1 MRKRTRIDT
10 RSTKGRSA
18 TPRRGNPVRTD
29 AAAPPL
35 VTRKAITVQVNG
47 VAQTAEVEVRM
58 TLVDFIREH
67 LGLTGTHVGCEHGVC
82 GACTILLDGAPVRSC
97 LMFAVQAAGEEI
109 MTVEA
114 LGTPDR
120 LHPIQ
125 EAFRDHHG
133 LQCGF
138 CTPGILMTTLA
149 FLRECPSPSADE
161 IRVALAGHLC
171 RCTGYQGIVEAGS
184 DAAQRVGAATPT
196 PAPRAR
202 GGGGRE
208 HGKPHPGP
216 GRDAGTGTWEARRRV
231 LRFRSSSEGV

>member
-1 MRKRTRIDT
+1 MKKRTGVVRRT
-10 RSTKGRSA
+10 TKARVV
-18 TPRRGNPVRTD
+18 TPRRRNPVRTD

-35 VTRKAITVQVNG
+35 VTRKEITVQVNG

-58 TLVDFIREH
+58 TLVDFIRER

-138 CTPGILMTTLA
+138 CTPGFLMTTLA
-149 FLRECPSPSADE
+149 FLRERPSPTADE

-171 RCTGYQGIVEAGS
+171 RCTGYQGIVEAVS
-184 DAAQRVGAATPT
+184 DAAARLTAGTPT
-196 PAPRAR
+196 PAPRAWGGARER
-202 GGGGRE
+202 GSPHAGSGRS
-208 HGKPHPGP
+208 
-216 GRDAGTGTWEARRRV
+216 AGTQQ
-231 LRFRSSSEGV
+231 

>member
-18 TPRRGNPVRTD
+18 TPRRGNPVRTN
-29 AAAPPL
+29 AAVPPL
-35 VTRKAITVQVNG
+35 VTRKQITVQVNG

-58 TLVDFIREH
+58 TLVDVIREH

-138 CTPGILMTTLA
+138 CTPGFLMTTLA
-149 FLRECPSPSADE
+149 FLRERPSPTADE

-171 RCTGYQGIVEAGS
+171 RCTGYQGIVEAVS
-184 DAAQRVGAATPT
+184 DAAARLTAGTPT

-202 GGGGRE
+202 GGARE
-208 HGKPHPGP
+208 RGN
-216 GRDAGTGTWEARRRV
+216 TGTRQ
-231 LRFRSSSEGV
+231 

>member
-18 TPRRGNPVRTD
+18 TPRRGNPVRTN
-29 AAAPPL
+29 AAVPPL
-35 VTRKAITVQVNG
+35 VTRKQITVQGNG
-47 VAQTAEVEVRM
+47 VAQTAEGEVRM
-58 TLVDFIREH
+58 ALVDFIREH

-109 MTVEA
+109 TTVEA

-138 CTPGILMTTLA
+138 CTPGFLMTTLA
-149 FLRECPSPSADE
+149 FLRERPSPTADE

-171 RCTGYQGIVEAGS
+171 RCTGYQGIVEAVS
-184 DAAQRVGAATPT
+184 DAAARLTAGTPT

-202 GGGGRE
+202 GGARE
-208 HGKPHPGP
+208 RGN
-216 GRDAGTGTWEARRRV
+216 TGTRQ
-231 LRFRSSSEGV
+231 

>member
-1 MRKRTRIDT
+1 MKRRIRT
-10 RSTKGRSA
+10 ARSAAKNPVA
-18 TPRRGNPVRTD
+18 TPRRGNPVRTEV
-29 AAAPPL
+29 AAPPL
-35 VTRKAITVQVNG
+35 VTRKEITVQVNG

-138 CTPGILMTTLA
+138 CTPGFLMTTLA
-149 FLRECPSPSADE
+149 FLRERPSPTVDD
-161 IRVALAGHLC
+161 IREVLAGHLC
-171 RCTGYQGIVEAGS
+171 RCTGYQGIVEAVS
-184 DAAQRVGAATPT
+184 DAATRLTT
-196 PAPRAR
+196 RPRER
-202 GGGGRE
+202 GS
-208 HGKPHPGP
+208 
-216 GRDAGTGTWEARRRV
+216 AGTRP
-231 LRFRSSSEGV
+231 

>member
-10 RSTKGRSA
+10 PSTKGRSA
-18 TPRRGNPVRTD
+18 TPRRGNPVRTE

-35 VTRKAITVQVNG
+35 VTRKEISVQVNG

-138 CTPGILMTTLA
+138 CTPGFLMTTLA
-149 FLRECPSPSADE
+149 FLRERPSPTVDD
-161 IRVALAGHLC
+161 IREVLAGHLF
-171 RCTGYQGIVEAGS
+171 RWTGYQGIVGAAS
-184 DAAQRVGAATPT
+184 DAA
-196 PAPRAR
+196 PRLRMGTR
-202 GGGGRE
+202 G
-208 HGKPHPGP
+208 HGS
-216 GRDAGTGTWEARRRV
+216 AGTAQRIH
-231 LRFRSSSEGV
+231 

>member
-1 MRKRTRIDT
+1 MKKRASMVRRPPKARI
-10 RSTKGRSA
+10 A
-18 TPRRGNPVRTD
+18 PRRNPVRAKSTVP
-29 AAAPPL
+29 ALLTSTA
-35 VTRKAITVQVNG
+35 VTVRVNG
-47 VAQTAEVEVRM
+47 VPRTAEVDVRT
-58 TLVDFIREH
+58 TLVDFLREH

-138 CTPGILMTTLA
+138 CTPGFLMTTLA
-149 FLRECPSPSADE
+149 FLRERPSPTADE

-171 RCTGYQGIVEAGS
+171 RCTGYQGIVEAVS
-184 DAAQRVGAATPT
+184 DAAARLTAGNPT
-196 PAPRAR
+196 PPPPAR
-202 GGGGRE
+202 GGAPGRGETGGR
-208 HGKPHPGP
+208 
-216 GRDAGTGTWEARRRV
+216 
-231 LRFRSSSEGV
+231 

>member
-1 MRKRTRIDT
+1 MKRRIRT
-10 RSTKGRSA
+10 ARSA
-18 TPRRGNPVRTD
+18 AKHPVAPPRRGNPVRTE

-35 VTRKAITVQVNG
+35 VTRKEISVQVNG

-67 LGLTGTHVGCEHGVC
+67 LRLTGTHVGCEHGVC

-138 CTPGILMTTLA
+138 CTPGFLMTTLA
-149 FLRECPSPSADE
+149 FLRERPSPTVDE
-161 IRVALAGHLC
+161 IREALAGHLC
-171 RCTGYQGIVEAGS
+171 RCTGYQGIVEAVS
-184 DAAQRVGAATPT
+184 DAATRLRTGT
-196 PAPRAR
+196 RER
-202 GGGGRE
+202 GS
-208 HGKPHPGP
+208 
-216 GRDAGTGTWEARRRV
+216 AGTRQ
-231 LRFRSSSEGV
+231 

>member
-1 MRKRTRIDT
+1 MKKRTGVVRRT
-10 RSTKGRSA
+10 TKARVV
-18 TPRRGNPVRTD
+18 TPRRRNSVRTD

-35 VTRKAITVQVNG
+35 VTRKEITVQVNG

-58 TLVDFIREH
+58 TLVDFIRER

-138 CTPGILMTTLA
+138 CTPGFLMTTLA
-149 FLRECPSPSADE
+149 FLRERPSPTADE

-171 RCTGYQGIVEAGS
+171 RCTGYQGIVEAVS
-184 DAAQRVGAATPT
+184 DAAARLTAGTPT

-202 GGGGRE
+202 GGARERGSPHAGSGRS
-208 HGKPHPGP
+208 
-216 GRDAGTGTWEARRRV
+216 AGTQQ
-231 LRFRSSSEGV
+231 

>member
-1 MRKRTRIDT
+1 MKKRTGVVRRT
-10 RSTKGRSA
+10 TKARVV
-18 TPRRGNPVRTD
+18 TPRRRNPVRTD

-35 VTRKAITVQVNG
+35 VTRKEITVQVNG
-47 VAQTAEVEVRM
+47 VAQTAEVEVRT

-138 CTPGILMTTLA
+138 CTPGFLMTTLA

-171 RCTGYQGIVEAGS
+171 RCTGYQGIVEAVS
-184 DAAQRVGAATPT
+184 DAAQRVGTATPT
-196 PAPRAR
+196 PVPRAR
-202 GGGGRE
+202 GGGARKHGNPHAGSGRSAE
-208 HGKPHPGP
+208 T
-216 GRDAGTGTWEARRRV
+216 RT
-231 LRFRSSSEGV
+231 